1 MKSFSNGKC
10 RIHSCQEAKASLR
23 NNHIAFN
30 GYWFISRFWSS
41 HPTFIR
47 RKVWIFDNGLLALIF
62 YLDLMSSEI
71 APAGD
76 KDLPLI
82 LYVLYATAAS
92 LTYALLETIFWGKD
106 TTFLT
111 KACLN

>member
-1 MKSFSNGKC
+1 
-10 RIHSCQEAKASLR
+10 
-23 NNHIAFN
+23 
-30 GYWFISRFWSS
+30 
-41 HPTFIR
+41 
-47 RKVWIFDNGLLALIF
+47 
-62 YLDLMSSEI
+62 MSSEI

-106 TTFLT
+106 TSFISKMFTLELRERFQLT
-111 KACLN
+111 NSH

>member
-1 MKSFSNGKC
+1 
-10 RIHSCQEAKASLR
+10 
-23 NNHIAFN
+23 
-30 GYWFISRFWSS
+30 
-41 HPTFIR
+41 
-47 RKVWIFDNGLLALIF
+47 
-62 YLDLMSSEI
+62 MSSEI

-106 TTFLT
+106 KVERVVPIVVHSILPHADFGPNNHQEDATHFTSFLM
-111 KACLN
+111 